1 MVYRGRIKYRRKK
14 QIYENKKIGKGLED
28 LLSYLGKSYWQ
39 AVKWGKEKWTML
51 WENSIRQKE

>member
-39 AVKWGKEKWTML
+39 AVK
-51 WENSIRQKE
+51 